1 MNDARLAREKLLFG
15 GAMHSSITNIKR
27 LTVVLFAVSTC
38 LLAADPIFLRRQ
50 VADVKPQPD
59 DLTANAKQVS

>member
-1 MNDARLAREKLLFG
+1 MR
-15 GAMHSSITNIKR
+15 SSITRIKR
-27 LTVVLFAVSTC
+27 LAIVLCAVSNC
-38 LLAADPIFLRRQ
+38 LWAADPIFLRRQ